1 MILQAAIREL
11 TEGRDLG
18 REQMRAAMQAIMTGE
33 ASGAQ
38 IGGFLVALRMKG
50 ETVTEIAAAVEV
62 MRELATPVPVDSSHR
77 RLPGRRWS
85 ATRVPVGLRLT

>member
-1 MILQAAIREL
+1 MILRDAIREL

-50 ETVTEIAAAVEV
+50 
-62 MRELATPVPVDSSHR
+62 
-77 RLPGRRWS
+77 
-85 ATRVPVGLRLT
+85 